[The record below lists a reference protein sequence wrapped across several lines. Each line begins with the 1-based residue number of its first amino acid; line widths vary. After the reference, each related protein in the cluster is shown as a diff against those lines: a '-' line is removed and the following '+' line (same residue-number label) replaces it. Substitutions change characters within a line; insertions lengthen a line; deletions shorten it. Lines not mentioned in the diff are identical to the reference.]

1 MERKER
7 FYSTIERKSVDR
19 PASWLGMPVQDSYK
33 RLFDYFK
40 VNGVDELKLKIGD
53 DIYPVDV
60 PFNKPPNNHI
70 ALAFD
75 FAKKNK
81 AGDSLDKRSLTAPG
95 FFEDFSDP
103 SAIDKFNWP
112 DPSKHMDAD
121 DCRKAV
127 ENAPQDYAIMGV
139 MWSAH
144 FQDACSAFGMETALR
159 RMILNPDMFK
169 AVIDKITEFYLNA
182 NRIFYDAT
190 KGMLDAVLI
199 GNDFGSQMGLMVSPR
214 MLKKFVFD
222 GTKKLIDQA
231 HSYGIKVIHHSCGS
245 VYDVIPD
252 LIQLEV
258 DAIHPIQALAY
269 NMDAEKLKKD
279 FGGKVSFCGGVDTQ
293 KLLPYGTPAQVKN
306 RVRELMDLFPTGL
319 IISPSHEAILPD
331 VDPANISAIFETIR

>member
-1 MERKER
+1 
-7 FYSTIERKSVDR
+7 
-19 PASWLGMPVQDSYK
+19 
-33 RLFDYFK
+33 
-40 VNGVDELKLKIGD
+40 
-53 DIYPVDV
+53 
-60 PFNKPPNNHI
+60 
-70 ALAFD
+70 
-75 FAKKNK
+75 
-81 AGDSLDKRSLTAPG
+81 
-95 FFEDFSDP
+95 
-103 SAIDKFNWP
+103 
-112 DPSKHMDAD
+112 
-121 DCRKAV
+121 
-127 ENAPQDYAIMGV
+127 
-139 MWSAH
+139 
-144 FQDACSAFGMETALR
+144 
-159 RMILNPDMFK
+159 
-169 AVIDKITEFYLNA
+169 
-182 NRIFYDAT
+182 
-190 KGMLDAVLI
+190 
-199 GNDFGSQMGLMVSPR
+199 MGLMVSPR